1 MAIKLCDLVED
12 NNVHFIKVQKAVGF
26 AAEIFKVCRMVSF
39 VLFLTLIGLY
49 ELGIP
54 VPIV

>member
-1 MAIKLCDLVED
+1 M
-12 NNVHFIKVQKAVGF
+12 FISFRYKRQKVLQLKFV
-26 AAEIFKVCRMVSF
+26 KVCGIVSF

>member
-1 MAIKLCDLVED
+1 M
-12 NNVHFIKVQKAVGF
+12 FISFRYKRQYGF

-54 VPIV
+54 VPVV